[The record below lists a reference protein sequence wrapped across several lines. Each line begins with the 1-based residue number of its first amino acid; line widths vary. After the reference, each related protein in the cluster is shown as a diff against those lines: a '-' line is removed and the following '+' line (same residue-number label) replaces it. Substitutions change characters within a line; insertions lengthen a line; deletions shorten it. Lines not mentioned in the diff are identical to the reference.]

1 MDPSILTQS
10 LKLIEQVYD
19 ESMYGDDD
27 LYRIKD
33 IVHSVDSKQWTSKQW
48 LVDTLNS
55 LDLSL
60 DPGIFIAGGWYG
72 LMAYLLRKQYAKT
85 PIVSADMD
93 KKAKLFGK
101 KLFAGSSIEFV
112 ATDVTQNLYG
122 YIQYGLVV
130 STSCEHI
137 DRDDLCDFISKKN
150 PNAVIALQSN
160 DYFELP
166 SHINCSATL
175 DEFVS
180 YVKPC
185 LHNGEVLFQG
195 ALNLGDFNRFMVIGR

>member
-1 MDPSILTQS
+1 
-10 LKLIEQVYD
+10 
-19 ESMYGDDD
+19 MYGDDD

-48 LVDTLNS
+48 LVDTLNT
-55 LDLSL
+55 LNVNP

-72 LMAYLLRKQYAKT
+72 LMAYLLRKHYIKT

-93 KKAKLFGK
+93 KKAKVFGK
-101 KLFAGSSIEFV
+101 KLFNGSNIEFL
-112 ATDVTQNLYG
+112 ATDVTRGLYG
-122 YIQYGLVV
+122 YNHYGLIV

-137 DRDDLCDFISKKN
+137 DREDLCDFIRKKN
-150 PNAVIALQSN
+150 PDATIALQSN

-166 SHINCSATL
+166 SHINCSETL

-180 YVKPC
+180 YVAPC
-185 LHNGEVLFQG
+185 LHQKEVLFQG
-195 ALNLGDFNRFMVIGR
+195 SLNLGDFNRFMVIGK

>member
-1 MDPSILTQS
+1 MDPLILTRS

-48 LVDTLNS
+48 LVDTLTTLNINP
-55 LDLSL
+55 

-72 LMAYLLRKQYAKT
+72 LMAHLLRQQYPKI

-93 KKAKLFGK
+93 NKTKPFGK
-101 KLFAGSSIEFV
+101 KIFAGSNIEFIT
-112 ATDVTQNLYG
+112 ANITKNNYTYNK
-122 YIQYGLVV
+122 YGLVV

-137 DRDDLCDFISKKN
+137 DREDLCEFISKKN
-150 PNAVIALQSN
+150 PDAAIALQSN
-160 DYFELP
+160 DYFDLP
-166 SHINCSATL
+166 SHINCSRTL
-175 DEFVS
+175 EEFVS
-180 YVKPC
+180 YIKPH
-185 LHNGEVLFQG
+185 LHQGEVLFQG
-195 ALNLGDFNRFMVIGR
+195 SLNLGDFNRFMVIGR